1 MLPLATITLD
11 NIRNDLATA
20 INNSGG
26 IPSKDETDEIKRENE
41 EENLMDEDSIPVP
54 KSEFEV
60 VEQDVSVNGSDVQ
73 HVDPE
78 ELRVAIPRNR
88 SSPYDNEWIEL
99 TNDNINE
106 IEFKDYDILAF
117 TTGSDDQ
124 FAIVEAAYDG

>member
-1 MLPLATITLD
+1 M
-11 NIRNDLATA
+11 
-20 INNSGG
+20 
-26 IPSKDETDEIKRENE
+26 KKK
-41 EENLMDEDSIPVP
+41 NLMDEDSIPVP